1 MVAPAPRARD
11 LQLSSLRPAALAA
24 GALAVPAVLLA
35 FFGAREVEALY
46 VTHMVAVGATMLVA
60 GLAAITLTRA
70 GTRRDDV
77 RAVAVGTAFAAMA
90 ALLLIH
96 ALATPEVFLGEEQ
109 TGLLAFAGGATL
121 PVGAA
126 ILCLAAHPRLRLRGR
141 AGLDLLRRLQLATV
155 AWILAIGAL
164 GLADPDLVPS
174 QPEARGAPAI
184 VTLLVTL
191 GLFALLARRA
201 WRTFSL
207 TRRGADLWVCIG
219 VGWLALAL
227 GAAMCWPAWSVAWW
241 GGHMLETLGMLA
253 IGLPV
258 ALDLRRDAPSH
269 PLTGDLAAVELVAA
283 EEALLGPHV
292 RALMLRLAEK
302 DASTERHTRRVALLA
317 VQLGE
322 RLGVPAGR
330 LRALA
335 IGGLLHDIGKLRVPD
350 AVLAKPGRLDD
361 REFEVIRRHPIW
373 GDELAGALGFPPAVR
388 RLVRSHH
395 ERLDGA
401 GYPDGVSRLDLDVR
415 ILTVCDV
422 YDALVSERVYRP
434 AMSTGEA
441 LALLD
446 SERGTAFD
454 ADCVDA
460 LRGLLD
466 ATALA
471 AA

>member
-1 MVAPAPRARD
+1 MAVPARRSRD
-11 LQLSSLRPAALAA
+11 LQLSNLRPAAMIA
-24 GALAVPAVLLA
+24 GLLMLPAVLVVA
-35 FFGAREVEALY
+35 FGSGELDDLY
-46 VTHMVAVGATMLVA
+46 ITHLIAVSATMLIA
-60 GLAAITLTRA
+60 GLAAMLLTRGGA
-70 GTRRDDV
+70 RRGDV
-77 RAVAVGTAFAAMA
+77 RAVTVGTAFAAMA

-96 ALATPEVFLGEEQ
+96 ALATPEVFLDEDQ
-109 TGLLAFAGGATL
+109 TGLLAFAGGAAL

-126 ILCLAAHPRLRLRGR
+126 ILCLAGHPRLRTPD
-141 AGLDLLRRLQLATV
+141 AVALLRRLQIAIV
-155 AWILAIGAL
+155 AWILALGAIGL
-164 GLADPDLVPS
+164 IDPGIVPA
-174 QPEARGAPAI
+174 QPEARAAPAVI
-184 VTLLVTL
+184 TLIVTL
-191 GLFALLARRA
+191 GLLRLLARRA

-207 TRRGADLWVCIG
+207 TRRGADLSVCVG

-227 GAAMCWPAWSVAWW
+227 GAEMWWPAWSIAWW
-241 GGHMLETLGMLA
+241 AGHALETFGMLA
-253 IGLPV
+253 IGAPV
-258 ALDLRRDAPSH
+258 ALDLRRAAPSH
-269 PLTGDLAAVELVAA
+269 PLTGNLAAAELVAA
-283 EEALLGPHV
+283 EEGLLGPQV
-292 RALMLRLAEK
+292 GALMVRLAEK
-302 DASTERHTRRVALLA
+302 DASTEQHTRRVALLA

-350 AVLAKPGRLDD
+350 AVLSKPGRLDD
-361 REFEVIRRHPIW
+361 REFEVIRRHPGW

-395 ERLDGA
+395 ERLDGT
-401 GYPDGVSRLDLDVR
+401 GYPDGASRLDLDVR

-434 AMSTGEA
+434 AMSTTEA

-454 ADCVDA
+454 PDCVDA

-466 ATALA
+466 ATVLA